1 MQQITEHVN
10 ETGLLFGFS
19 SNTLVIKEEDYLYPP
34 ESFLAEIGGS
44 LGLFLGFS
52 CYEYGKRLI
61 DRIPNTCFQSR
72 KSLAN
77 TAPNEKVV

>member
-10 ETGLLFGFS
+10 DTGLLFGFS

-52 CYEYGKRLI
+52 ILGLWDIFNLLLKGICR
-61 DRIPNTCFQSR
+61 N
-72 KSLAN
+72 KSENLPS
-77 TAPNEKVV
+77 T